1 MATAGEP
8 KQLKKPEPS
17 VWDLLERR
25 YESEQGWLLF
35 YEVAQRTGYN
45 NTGYADA
52 MALSVWPSRGI
63 QLLGFEIKRSRS
75 DLLKELRDEQKA
87 EKFIKFCH
95 QWWLVVSD
103 AKLTE
108 GVEVPPNWGI
118 LAPRNQVLYQV
129 RPAAKLE
136 PAAWT
141 PDFIASM
148 MRRFH
153 EAHVKKDMAEMRA
166 AIEERAKQMSQVSVQ
181 KVGQSEINAAKRNA
195 EHYKGLYEATQER
208 IRLFEER
215 SGIPVNNWQANN
227 IGELVRAL
235 QDVNT
240 RSVLRQQLAQSRAAA
255 ERIIK
260 SMDGATKNLDQM
272 PELKVK

>member
-1 MATAGEP
+1 MATAVEP
-8 KQLKKPEPS
+8 KKSTPS
-17 VWDLLERR
+17 LWDLLERR
-25 YESEQGWLLF
+25 YEDQQGWLLF

-52 MALSVWPSRGI
+52 MAFSVWPSRGI
-63 QLLGFEIKRSRS
+63 QLLGFEVKRSRS

-136 PAAWT
+136 PAQWT
-141 PDFIASM
+141 PDFIASL

-153 EAHVKKDMAEMRA
+153 EAHAKKDMAEMRA
-166 AIEERAKQMSQVSVQ
+166 AVEERAKALSQVSVQ
-181 KVGQSEINAAKRNA
+181 KVGQSDLAAAKREA
-195 EHYKGLYEATQER
+195 ERYKDQAELLER
-208 IRLFEER
+208 RIKDFETK
-215 SGIPVNNWQANN
+215 SGIPVNTWQASN
-227 IGELVRAL
+227 IGELVKAMGAVAGRVHMKNQL
-235 QDVNT
+235 QAIKD
-240 RSVLRQQLAQSRAAA
+240 AAD
-255 ERIIK
+255 RISK
-260 SMDGATKNLDQM
+260 SMAGAMKNVDQM
-272 PELKVK
+272 ADPKIK